1 MKHKLLK
8 HLPLYISL
16 IFSLTLFIGCSKNN
30 KVVEP
35 ITRSEAIMGTVV
47 KVTLYDSDDVTILD
61 KAFDRVREIEK
72 SVSINDSDEA
82 VIKDTILDEVNKSSG
97 IQPIKVDDDTFT
109 IVKKGIKY
117 SNLSNGLF
125 DITIGPLVKLWSIGL
140 PEERVPSKEEIESVL
155 RYINYEDIELNEND
169 KSIFLK
175 NPNMII
181 DLGGIAKGYAAD
193 EISEVLTN
201 NDVNSAIIDLGG
213 NVYTH
218 GTKITG
224 EDWNIGI
231 QNPLDSRGNVLG
243 TIKANNKSIVT
254 SGTYERFIEQNG
266 VKYHHIL
273 NPKTGY
279 PYDNNISGISII
291 SDQSMDGDALST
303 SVFAMG
309 VEDGLVFIESQ
320 PGVEAIF
327 VTTDKKVY
335 LSSGMKN
342 VFNLTNTDFQIA
354 N

>member
-8 HLPLYISL
+8 YIPLSILL
-16 IFSLTLFIGCSKNN
+16 IFSLPLFVGCSKNN
-30 KVVEP
+30 KVAEP

-61 KAFDRVREIEK
+61 KSFDRVRAIEE
-72 SVSINDSDEA
+72 SVSINDSDE
-82 VIKDTILDEVNKSSG
+82 VIKDTILDKVNKSSG
-97 IQPIKVDDDTFT
+97 IQPVKVDDDTFT
-109 IVKKGIKY
+109 IVKKGIEY
-117 SNLSNGLF
+117 SKLSNNLF

-140 PEERVPSKEEIESVL
+140 PEERVPSKEEIKNVL
-155 RYINYEDIELNEND
+155 EYINYEDIELNEND

-175 NPNMII
+175 EPNMII

-193 EISEVLTN
+193 EISEVLTEN
-201 NDVNSAIIDLGG
+201 GVHSAIIDLGG

-218 GTKITG
+218 GTKVTG

-254 SGTYERFIEQNG
+254 SGTYERFIEQDG

-291 SDQSMDGDALST
+291 SDTSIDGDALST

-309 VEDGLVFIESQ
+309 VENGLVFVESQ